1 MESLLYIHVPFCQR
15 LCGYCDFY
23 KTISLKQLP
32 LYPDALL
39 AEARARA
46 GELAGTTLRTIY
58 LGGGTP
64 SLFTP
69 EEVGKILCGVADV
82 WDTSQVA
89 EITLEANPDD
99 LSAERLEGYRKV
111 GVNRLSIG
119 IQSFDDEQLRFMN
132 RRHDAAT
139 ARRAVEA
146 ARRAGFDNISIDLIY
161 GVPCG
166 GSEVWQRNI
175 EEAIALNPEHIS
187 AYHLTIEEGTVF
199 GKRGVQPIEE
209 ERSEEEY
216 LLLHRLLTEAGYDHY
231 EISNFARQGCR
242 SQHNSG
248 YWRGVP
254 YVGLG
259 PGAHSFD
266 GAGRSWNL
274 PNLTRYIANPTDP
287 DLRESEVLTAEEQAE
302 ELIMVGLR
310 TREGIDLQTIEQ
322 RFGAER
328 ASYTARVAEQFV
340 ASGVLIREG
349 SRLRF
354 DAEHWLVSDAVISEL
369 F

>member
-1 MESLLYIHVPFCQR
+1 M
-15 LCGYCDFY
+15 
-23 KTISLKQLP
+23 
-32 LYPDALL
+32 
-39 AEARARA
+39 
-46 GELAGTTLRTIY
+46 
-58 LGGGTP
+58 
-64 SLFTP
+64 
-69 EEVGKILCGVADV
+69 
-82 WDTSQVA
+82 
-89 EITLEANPDD
+89 
-99 LSAERLEGYRKV
+99 
-111 GVNRLSIG
+111 
-119 IQSFDDEQLRFMN
+119 
-132 RRHDAAT
+132 
-139 ARRAVEA
+139 
-146 ARRAGFDNISIDLIY
+146 
-161 GVPCG
+161 
-166 GSEVWQRNI
+166 
-175 EEAIALNPEHIS
+175 
-187 AYHLTIEEGTVF
+187 
-199 GKRGVQPIEE
+199 
-209 ERSEEEY
+209 
-216 LLLHRLLTEAGYDHY
+216 
-231 EISNFARQGCR
+231 
-242 SQHNSG
+242 
-248 YWRGVP
+248 P

-322 RFGAER
+322 KFGAER

>member
-46 GELAGTTLRTIY
+46 GELADTTLRTIY

-69 EEVGKILCGVADV
+69 EEVGKILRGVADV
-82 WDTSQVA
+82 WDTSQVE

-99 LSAERLEGYRKV
+99 LSEERLEGYRRV
-111 GVNRLSIG
+111 GMNRLSIG

-175 EEAIALNPEHIS
+175 EKAIALNPEHIS

-199 GKRGVQPIEE
+199 GKRGVKPIEE

-216 LLLHRLLTEAGYDHY
+216 LMLHRLLTEAGYDHY
-231 EISNFARQGCR
+231 EISNFARQGRR

-266 GAGRSWNL
+266 GASRSWSR

-287 DLRESEVLTAEEQAE
+287 DLRDSEVLTAEEQAE
-302 ELIMVGLR
+302 EMIMVGLR

>member
-39 AEARARA
+39 AEAKARA

-69 EEVGKILCGVADV
+69 EEVEKILRGVAEI

-99 LSAERLEGYRKV
+99 LSAQRLEGYRKA
-111 GVNRLSIG
+111 GINRLSIG

-132 RRHDAAT
+132 IRHDAAT
-139 ARRAVEA
+139 ARAAIRA
-146 ARRAGFDNISIDLIY
+146 ARQAGFDNLSIDLIY

-175 EEAIALNPEHIS
+175 EEAIDLNPEHIS

-216 LLLHRLLTEAGYDHY
+216 LMLHKALTEAGYDHY
-231 EISNFARQGCR
+231 EISNFARQGRR

-266 GAGRSWNL
+266 GESRSWNL
-274 PNLTRYIANPTDP
+274 PNLNRYIANPTDP
-287 DLRESEVLTAEEQAE
+287 ALRESETLTAEEQVE
-302 ELIMVGLR
+302 EMIMVGLR

-322 RFGAER
+322 KFGAER
-328 ASYTARVAEQFV
+328 ALYTARAAEPFV
-340 ASGVLIREG
+340 LSGTLLREG